1 MPPAPHWPPSRKDL
15 AVAAAK
21 QAAAEEAAN
30 RAMAALLQV
39 VDDVLTFCLIAPAST
54 QSMRGRIQPQTI
66 LITDLVI
73 AAMNIE

>member
-15 AVAAAK
+15 AVAAVK

-54 QSMRGRIQPQTI
+54 QSMRGRLFSLRRFSSQTWS
-66 LITDLVI
+66 LLQ
-73 AAMNIE
+73 